1 MPMDLSETFDDRTP
15 RRAEHG
21 GIRGGAGA
29 RGASIRGGGSLR
41 GDGPLRGGATG
52 NAELTRATAAVPPT
66 SAPALPPSPPPPPP
80 GQTSAT
86 LPAASPPRRGASP
99 AVAALLSLVFPG
111 LGQLFAGA
119 FRRGLLVAL
128 PTLLLVI
135 VIGASLG
142 GGMKA
147 LLAWLV
153 QPAVLYGIVI
163 LNGIFAVYHLF
174 AIADAFWTA
183 RRRRARPAGRRATV
197 ILTIALVAAVGLHG
211 LVGGLGVQAYQMV
224 STVFVSPGTGYGI
237 PEPSFSPDPGEAG
250 TTSPTPTP
258 GPAWAAD
265 GRLNLLLIGGDSGP
279 GRTLLRTDTMM
290 LLSVDST
297 TGRAALFGIPR
308 NLVNV
313 PVAPEDAANF
323 PNGRF
328 PQLLNA
334 LYVYA
339 YEHAGAFPDGNCK
352 PRDSDEC
359 GKTRG
364 FRAITGAIQQLTGV
378 PLDGAVI
385 VNLNGFVDLV
395 DAVAP
400 HGLWIRTVHV
410 YDSRY
415 PLENGQ
421 GYVTIDIPAGCQ
433 QLDGHVALEYARS
446 RHQDSDY
453 GRMKRQQQVLLAL
466 LRQIDPIA
474 VLPQVS
480 HLLDIAKT
488 NLTLAIPT
496 ADIGSLAA
504 LAARVDPD
512 TVERLSLDP
521 PDLAEYLTTKEIAR
535 VHALVRTV
543 FDGPVAAATPSPSVA
558 PTNAPTTSH
567 APKPTAT
574 PSPCGPA

>member
-1 MPMDLSETFDDRTP
+1 
-15 RRAEHG
+15 
-21 GIRGGAGA
+21 
-29 RGASIRGGGSLR
+29 
-41 GDGPLRGGATG
+41 
-52 NAELTRATAAVPPT
+52 V
-66 SAPALPPSPPPPPP
+66 
-80 GQTSAT
+80 
-86 LPAASPPRRGASP
+86 
-99 AVAALLSLVFPG
+99 LSLVFPG

-128 PTLLLVI
+128 PTVLLAI
-135 VIGASLG
+135 VIGASLS

-153 QPAVLYGIVI
+153 QPAVLYGIVV
-163 LNGIFAVYHLF
+163 LNAIFAVYHLF
-174 AIADAFWTA
+174 AIGDAFWTA
-183 RRRRARPAGRRATV
+183 RRRQARPAGRRATV
-197 ILTIALVAAVGLHG
+197 ILTMALVAAVGLHG
-211 LVGGLGVQAYQMV
+211 LVGALGVQAYQMV
-224 STVFVSPGTGYGI
+224 SIVFVSPGTGYVI
-237 PEPSFSPDPGEAG
+237 PEPSFSPDPNEAG
-250 TTSPTPTP
+250 TPSPTPTP
-258 GPAWAAD
+258 GPAWSAD

-279 GRTLLRTDTMM
+279 GRTLLRTDTMI
-290 LLSVDST
+290 LLSVDAT
-297 TGRAALFGIPR
+297 TGRAAMFGIPR

-313 PVAPEDAANF
+313 PVAAEDAKNF
-323 PNGRF
+323 PNGRY
-328 PQLLNA
+328 PDLLNA

-339 YEHAGAFPDGNCK
+339 YEHPGDFPDGNCM
-352 PRDSDEC
+352 PRDSDDC
-359 GKTRG
+359 GKARG

-395 DAVAP
+395 DAVVP

-410 YDSRY
+410 YDTRY

-421 GYVTIDIPAGCQ
+421 GYVTINIPAGCQ

-453 GRMKRQQQVLLAL
+453 GRMQRQQQVLLAL

-474 VLPQVS
+474 VLPRVG

-504 LAARVDPD
+504 LASRVDPES
-512 TVERLSLDP
+512 VQRLSFDP
-521 PDLAEYLTTKEIAR
+521 PNYAEYLTTKEIAR
-535 VHALVRTV
+535 IQKVVRTV
-543 FDGPVAAATPSPSVA
+543 FDEPLPTASPSPSLA
-558 PTNAPTTSH
+558 PTKAPTSSH
-567 APKPTAT
+567 LPKPTAT